1 MKNTKKLLFVGSVQ
15 SEKML
20 MALSDFGL
28 SCSYAANTFQT
39 SLLNGLAK
47 YCEIKSISELFIPTW
62 PKVKATFIKSEEFCT
77 GGIKC
82 ESISF
87 INLPFLKKISQ
98 IVSCYGKIKKNAKD
112 TDTIII
118 YELTSRRLIPA
129 VLAGKSVRK
138 IVIVPDLPEYMS
150 ANTNPLYL
158 FAKKIDKLL
167 IDWTLKHVDGFV
179 LFSPYMK
186 EKINIGGRPWIT
198 VEGVFSTAD
207 IVPEQEKTSYRV
219 LLYTGKIEKWFGL
232 EDLLEAFVKIKGDE
246 YRLWLCGSG
255 DIDMINRYSKMDRR
269 IIYRGSLPHYKIL
282 ELQKQATVLVNPR
295 HSYDEFTMYSFPSKT
310 MEYMASGT
318 PTLMCPLKCLPK
330 DYLSYLLLFEDESI
344 DGMSERIKNCLNM
357 EPDKL
362 RELGLKASH
371 FILSN
376 KTADSQA
383 RKIVDT
389 LL

>member
-1 MKNTKKLLFVGSVQ
+1 MKKVVFVGSMH

-20 MALSDFGL
+20 KVLSDCGL
-28 SCSYAANTFQT
+28 SCSYASNTFQS
-39 SLLNGLAK
+39 SLLNVLAN
-47 YCEIKSISELFIPTW
+47 YCEIKHISELFIPTC
-62 PKVKATFIKSEEFCT
+62 PKVKATFIKSEKFCAD
-77 GGIKC
+77 GMKC
-82 ESISF
+82 ESIGF

-98 IVSCYGKIKKNAKD
+98 IISCYGKIKKNAKD

-129 VLAGKSVRK
+129 VLAGKSIRK
-138 IVIVPDLPEYMS
+138 IVIVPDLPEFMS
-150 ANTNPLYL
+150 SNTNPLYL

-186 EKINIGGRPWIT
+186 EKINIGARPWVT
-198 VEGVFSTAD
+198 VEGLIGTTD
-207 IVPEQEKTSYRV
+207 IVPEQEKTSYKV

-232 EDLLEAFVKIKGDE
+232 EDLLEAFTKIKGDE
-246 YRLWLCGSG
+246 YRLWLCGPG
-255 DIDMINRYSKMDRR
+255 DIDMVNRYSKIDSR
-269 IIYRGSLPHYKIL
+269 IIYRGSLPHRRIL

-295 HSYDEFTMYSFPSKT
+295 HSSDEFTMYSFPSKT

-318 PTLMCPLKCLPK
+318 PTLMCPLKCLPE
-330 DYLSYLLLFEDESI
+330 DYLPYLLLFEDESI
-344 DGMSERIKNCLNM
+344 DGMSEKIKNCLDM
-357 EPDKL
+357 DPGIL
-362 RELGLKASH
+362 SELGLKASR

-376 KTADSQA
+376 KTADIQA
-383 RKIVDT
+383 KKIVDT